1 MPPPAWQ
8 HPYVNL
14 FKQFGVGQWKKC
26 SKEGD
31 VSSVMVRTNVCVYC
45 FQSFLSPPNSPPS
58 LCMFPQDRK
67 IKCSVYRIAGPI
79 PVNNYILFPTTS
91 TQSLRLTGHFFY
103 LVFRPTP
110 GWFFV
115 MHLDLATEDGLQFE
129 FHSRVFQK
137 VCNVGSA
144 AASLFRD

>member
-79 PVNNYILFPTTS
+79 PVNNYILFPLLPTTS
-91 TQSLRLTGHFFY
+91 LLNHFALPVTSSTSSLQFLTNSAMGSVRRWFFEQQHMQSDISLR
-103 LVFRPTP
+103 TP
-110 GWFFV
+110 DDFSCPS
-115 MHLDLATEDGLQFE
+115 DGIQ
-129 FHSRVFQK
+129 
-137 VCNVGSA
+137 
-144 AASLFRD
+144 